1 MNEFMTELFPWL
13 LIIASL
19 TVFAIVNAKEKSDS
33 EKKPHKF
40 IKGLCVMLS
49 TTAFLYI
56 VLKWDLWICIGCG
69 ILLGVGGF
77 HFGSHSSSSKN
88 D

>member
-40 IKGLCVMLS
+40 INGLC
-49 TTAFLYI
+49 
-56 VLKWDLWICIGCG
+56 
-69 ILLGVGGF
+69 
-77 HFGSHSSSSKN
+77 H
-88 D
+88 

>member
-19 TVFAIVNAKEKSDS
+19 TVFSIVNAKEKSDS

-40 IKGLCVMLS
+40 INGLCVMLS
-49 TTAFLYI
+49 TTAFLFI
-56 VLKWDLWICIGCG
+56 VYRAEMGFMDLHWLWDSSRSWRISLWR
-69 ILLGVGGF
+69 
-77 HFGSHSSSSKN
+77 S
-88 D
+88 

>member
-1 MNEFMTELFPWL
+1 MNEFMTEIFPWL

-19 TVFAIVNAKEKSDS
+19 TVFAIVNMKEKSDS

-40 IKGLCVMLS
+40 INGLCVMLS

-77 HFGSHSSSSKN
+77 HFGSNGSSSEN

>member
-1 MNEFMTELFPWL
+1 MNEFMTEL
-13 LIIASL
+13 LIIAGL
-19 TVFAIVNAKEKSDS
+19 TVFAIVNVKEKSDS

-40 IKGLCVMLS
+40 INGLCVMLS

-56 VLKWDLWICIGCG
+56 VLKWELWICIGCG
-69 ILLGVGGF
+69 ILLGVGGS
-77 HFGSHSSSSKN
+77 HFGSNGSPSKN